1 METSDPLDPHLFN
14 TQQVEEGNKDDDD
27 SSDFSL
33 STVLWRSSATPLGR
47 LWKKAKLFI
56 QEIAAKEVAA
66 SFVSFGESIKEVYLI
81 SQASI
86 KTYFDSC
93 VEILN
98 DMNNKSVIESK
109 DYFCICE
116 ALE

>member
-1 METSDPLDPHLFN
+1 M
-14 TQQVEEGNKDDDD
+14 
-27 SSDFSL
+27 
-33 STVLWRSSATPLGR
+33 
-47 LWKKAKLFI
+47 
-56 QEIAAKEVAA
+56 
-66 SFVSFGESIKEVYLI
+66 YLI